1 MNSRDEYA
9 RDRDGRILTDR
20 FGRPV
25 RRRPAPGPASNA
37 TSSTPGPGPT
47 PAPPRYVRSNIPDAA
62 GQRPSPAP
70 GPERGRHE
78 RLQRPERSERAE
90 GLHRPERTQRP
101 EPPRYR
107 QAPSAETPQPGHRR
121 EGYAPRPAAA
131 PQQGAYRPARPE
143 AQPRGAYQ
151 QPPRPATAR
160 PEGYRQYPQPA
171 GGAGRGADWGGPGRQ
186 PQRMDPGRGRP
197 RRAGSP
203 RRPRRRL
210 GIRRALL
217 LLLALFLVIGSGTL
231 LWADSQLQRTEALQN
246 YEGRVGGTAGTNWLL
261 VGSDSRAGLDQETAD
276 RLSAGMLDESEG
288 RTDSII
294 LVHLPLVGKATMISL
309 PRDSFVN
316 IPGYGENKINAAFA
330 LGGPALLQRTVEE
343 ATGLRIDHYAEVGF
357 GGFANAVDGVGGVE
371 MCLEEPLE
379 DPMAGINLP
388 AGCQKLD
395 GPNALGYVR
404 SRYTSAGGDLDRA
417 GRQRQLLA
425 ALSKKMLSPGTLF
438 NPFRLFPT
446 VGGVA
451 KSLTVDK
458 GDHMWHLARLGVK
471 MRGAKQEVVPTSG
484 SADNYAGSVLL
495 WDQAAA
501 EQLFS
506 SLR

>member
-25 RRRPAPGPASNA
+25 RRRPAPDPASNA
-37 TSSTPGPGPT
+37 GSSAPGPRPK
-47 PAPPRYVRSNIPDAA
+47 PAPPRYVRSNIPDGA

-70 GPERGRHE
+70 GSEHGRHE
-78 RLQRPERSERAE
+78 RPQRAE
-90 GLHRPERTQRP
+90 GNQRAARTRNP

-107 QAPSAETPQPGHRR
+107 LAPVADTPQPHHRR
-121 EGYAPRPAAA
+121 EGYTPHPATAPR
-131 PQQGAYRPARPE
+131 QDAYPPARPE

-160 PEGYRQYPQPA
+160 PEGYRQYPQPT

-186 PQRMDPGRGRP
+186 PQRLDPGRGRP

-210 GIRRALL
+210 GIRRTLL
-217 LLLALFLVIGSGTL
+217 LLLALFLVIGGGTL

-316 IPGYGENKINAAFA
+316 VPGYGENKINAAFA

-357 GGFANAVDGVGGVE
+357 AGFANAVDGVGGIE
-371 MCLEEPLE
+371 MCLEEPLD
-379 DPMAGINLP
+379 DPMAGISLP
-388 AGCQKLD
+388 AGCQDLD

-404 SRYTSAGGDLDRA
+404 SRYASAGGDLDRA
-417 GRQRQLLA
+417 GRQRQLLS

-451 KSLTVDK
+451 K
-458 GDHMWHLARLGVK
+458 
-471 MRGAKQEVVPTSG
+471 
-484 SADNYAGSVLL
+484 
-495 WDQAAA
+495 
-501 EQLFS
+501 
-506 SLR
+506 

>member
-1 MNSRDEYA
+1 M
-9 RDRDGRILTDR
+9 
-20 FGRPV
+20 
-25 RRRPAPGPASNA
+25 
-37 TSSTPGPGPT
+37 
-47 PAPPRYVRSNIPDAA
+47 
-62 GQRPSPAP
+62 
-70 GPERGRHE
+70 
-78 RLQRPERSERAE
+78 
-90 GLHRPERTQRP
+90 
-101 EPPRYR
+101 
-107 QAPSAETPQPGHRR
+107 
-121 EGYAPRPAAA
+121 
-131 PQQGAYRPARPE
+131 
-143 AQPRGAYQ
+143 
-151 QPPRPATAR
+151 
-160 PEGYRQYPQPA
+160 
-171 GGAGRGADWGGPGRQ
+171 
-186 PQRMDPGRGRP
+186 
-197 RRAGSP
+197 
-203 RRPRRRL
+203 
-210 GIRRALL
+210 
-217 LLLALFLVIGSGTL
+217 LLLAVFLVIGGGTL

-357 GGFANAVDGVGGVE
+357 AGFANAVDGVGGVE
-371 MCLEEPLE
+371 MCLEEPLD

-388 AGCQKLD
+388 AGCQELD

-404 SRYTSAGGDLDRA
+404 SRYASAGGDLDRA
-417 GRQRQLLA
+417 GRQRQLLS

-446 VGGVA
+446 VSGVA
-451 KSLTVDK
+451 SSLTVDK
-458 GDHMWHLARLGVK
+458 SDHMWHLARLGVK

>member
-1 MNSRDEYA
+1 M
-9 RDRDGRILTDR
+9 
-20 FGRPV
+20 
-25 RRRPAPGPASNA
+25 
-37 TSSTPGPGPT
+37 
-47 PAPPRYVRSNIPDAA
+47 
-62 GQRPSPAP
+62 
-70 GPERGRHE
+70 
-78 RLQRPERSERAE
+78 
-90 GLHRPERTQRP
+90 
-101 EPPRYR
+101 
-107 QAPSAETPQPGHRR
+107 
-121 EGYAPRPAAA
+121 
-131 PQQGAYRPARPE
+131 
-143 AQPRGAYQ
+143 
-151 QPPRPATAR
+151 
-160 PEGYRQYPQPA
+160 
-171 GGAGRGADWGGPGRQ
+171 
-186 PQRMDPGRGRP
+186 
-197 RRAGSP
+197 
-203 RRPRRRL
+203 
-210 GIRRALL
+210 
-217 LLLALFLVIGSGTL
+217 LLLAVFLVVGGGTL

-246 YEGRVGGTAGTNWLL
+246 YEGRVGGTSGTNWLL

-276 RLSAGMLDESEG
+276 RLSTGMLDESEG

-294 LVHLPLVGKATMISL
+294 LVHVPLVGKATMISL

-316 IPGYGENKINAAFA
+316 VPGYGENKINAAFA

-357 GGFANAVDGVGGVE
+357 AGFANAVDGVGGIE
-371 MCLEEPLE
+371 MCLEEPLD
-379 DPMAGINLP
+379 DPMAGISLP
-388 AGCQKLD
+388 AGCQDLD

-404 SRYTSAGGDLDRA
+404 SRYASAGGDLDRA
-417 GRQRQLLA
+417 GRQRQLLS

-451 KSLTVDK
+451 KSRTVDK